1 MEQEIDRFCAALEA
15 LDRVRAEAIFYGALA
30 RMPPVQAIERLVV
43 PALDQM
49 GRGWQEGRV
58 ALSQVYMGSRY
69 CEELVGR
76 VLPPSDPDR
85 KRQPR
90 AAIAVLDDHHLLGKQ
105 IVYSV
110 LRASGF
116 ELFDYGS
123 LGREELVERVL
134 ADRLEVLLISVLML
148 PSALG
153 VAAVVAQLRARGSAV
168 RIAVGGAPFLFDAGL
183 WREVGAD
190 AMGRNAADAVKL
202 LEGWMGEAR

>member
-1 MEQEIDRFCAALEA
+1 MEYEIDRFREALETLDRVQADAIFFRA
-15 LDRVRAEAIFYGALA
+15 LDRSNPLL
-30 RMPPVQAIERLVV
+30 AIERLVV
-43 PALDQM
+43 PALEQI
-49 GRGWQEGRV
+49 GRAWQEGRV
-58 ALSQVYMGSRY
+58 ALSQVYMASRY
-69 CEELVGR
+69 SEDMVGR

-90 AAIAVLDDHHLLGKQ
+90 SAIAVLEDRHLLGKQ
-105 IVYSV
+105 IVHSV

-123 LGREELVERVL
+123 IGREELVERVL

-153 VAAVVAQLRARGSAV
+153 VAEVRAMLKARGCEV
-168 RIAVGGAPFLFDAGL
+168 RIAVGGAPFLFDPEL

-190 AMGRNAADAVKL
+190 AMGRNAADAVRL
-202 LEGWMGEAR
+202 LEGWMGELR

>member
-1 MEQEIDRFCAALEA
+1 MEYEIDRFREALETLDRVQADAIFFRA
-15 LDRVRAEAIFYGALA
+15 LDRSNPLL
-30 RMPPVQAIERLVV
+30 AIERLVV
-43 PALDQM
+43 PALEQI
-49 GRGWQEGRV
+49 GRAWQEGRV
-58 ALSQVYMGSRY
+58 ALSQVYMASRY
-69 CEELVGR
+69 SEDMVGR

-90 AAIAVLDDHHLLGKQ
+90 SAIAVLEDRHLLGKQ
-105 IVYSV
+105 IVHSV

-123 LGREELVERVL
+123 IGREELVERVL

-148 PSALG
+148 PSALA
-153 VAAVVAQLRARGSAV
+153 VAEVRARLTARGCAV

-190 AMGRNAADAVKL
+190 AMGRDAAAAVRL
-202 LEGWMGEAR
+202 LEGWMGGPR

>member
-1 MEQEIDRFCAALEA
+1 MEHDIDRFRQALET
-15 LDRVRAEAIFYGALA
+15 LDRVQADAIFFQVLA
-30 RMPPVQAIERLVV
+30 RMDPLQAIEQLVV
-43 PALDQM
+43 PALDQI
-49 GRGWQEGRV
+49 GRAWQEGRI
-58 ALSQVYMGSRY
+58 ALSQVYMGSRT
-69 CEELVGR
+69 CEDLVGR

-90 AAIAVLDDHHLLGKQ
+90 SAIAVLEDHHLLGKQ

-116 ELFDYGS
+116 DLFDYGS
-123 LGREELVERVL
+123 IGRDALVERVL

-153 VAAVVAQLRARGSAV
+153 VAEVRAQLRARGCAV

-190 AMGRNAADAVKL
+190 AMGRSAADAVHL
-202 LEGWMGEAR
+202 LEGWMGGLR